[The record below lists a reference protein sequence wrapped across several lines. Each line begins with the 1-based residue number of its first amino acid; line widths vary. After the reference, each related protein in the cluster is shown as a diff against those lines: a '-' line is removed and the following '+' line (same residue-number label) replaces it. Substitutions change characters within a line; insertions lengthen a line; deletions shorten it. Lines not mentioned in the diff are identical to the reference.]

1 MLTDYLFK
9 LTNDIIHT
17 CRTGGLIMYRLRGHH
32 LFCLLGYRG
41 MGYSQEYVE
50 NMTRLHQ
57 TLRNNPKTWIQ
68 LVKGPDQ
75 LCEKYP
81 NSGEYHCQNNI
92 IYERDAAIL
101 EKLDLKIGQILYWED
116 IESRI
121 RKYVTPSDIQLVCE
135 TCSWRSYGVCEEGI
149 QEILEGK
156 GLREVK

>member
-1 MLTDYLFK
+1 MIK
-9 LTNDIIHT
+9 
-17 CRTGGLIMYRLRGHH
+17 LRGHH

-41 MGYSQEYVE
+41 MGYSEEYVE

-57 TLRNNPKTWIQ
+57 TLRNNLKTRIL

-81 NSGEYHCQNNI
+81 NSGEYHCQNDNI
-92 IYERDAAIL
+92 YIRDSVIL
-101 EKLDLKIGQILYWED
+101 EKLGLKIGQIMNWED
-116 IESRI
+116 IELLI
-121 RKYVTPSDIQLVCE
+121 RSYIVPSDIQSICK

-149 QEILEGK
+149 QEILERK

>member
-1 MLTDYLFK
+1 
-9 LTNDIIHT
+9 
-17 CRTGGLIMYRLRGHH
+17 MYKLRGHH

-50 NMTRLHQ
+50 NMTSLHQ
-57 TLRNNPKTWIQ
+57 TLIDNPKTRIQ

-81 NSGEYHCQNNI
+81 NSGEYHCQDDN
-92 IYERDAAIL
+92 IYERDAVIL
-101 EKLDLKIGQILYWED
+101 EKLGLNIGQILNWED
-116 IESRI
+116 IELLI
-121 RKYVTPSDIQLVCE
+121 RRYIVPSDIQSVCK

>member
-1 MLTDYLFK
+1 
-9 LTNDIIHT
+9 
-17 CRTGGLIMYRLRGHH
+17 MYKLRGHH

-57 TLRNNPKTWIQ
+57 ALRDNPRTWIQ

-81 NSGEYHCQNNI
+81 NSGEYHCEHND
-92 IYERDAAIL
+92 IYERDAVVL
-101 EKLDLKIGQILYWED
+101 EKLGLKIEQILYWKD
-116 IESRI
+116 IESNI
-121 RKYVTPSDIQLVCE
+121 QKYALPSDIQTVCE

-149 QEILEGK
+149 QDILEGK

>member
-1 MLTDYLFK
+1 
-9 LTNDIIHT
+9 
-17 CRTGGLIMYRLRGHH
+17 MYDLRGHH

-57 TLRNNPKTWIQ
+57 TLRDNPKTLIQ

-81 NSGEYHCQNNI
+81 NLGEYHCQNNT

-101 EKLDLKIGQILYWED
+101 EKMELNIGQILTWKD

-121 RKYVTPSDIQLVCE
+121 RKHVTSLDIRIVCE

>member
-1 MLTDYLFK
+1 
-9 LTNDIIHT
+9 
-17 CRTGGLIMYRLRGHH
+17 MYKLRGHH

-57 TLRNNPKTWIQ
+57 DLRKNPKTLIE

-81 NSGEYHCQNNI
+81 NTGDYHCQDANLF
-92 IYERDAAIL
+92 ERDAVIL
-101 EKLDLKIGQILYWED
+101 EKMGLHIGQKLKWED

-121 RKYVTPSDIQLVCE
+121 QKHVIPTDIQTVCS
-135 TCSWRSYGVCEEGI
+135 TCHWRSYGVCEEGI
-149 QEILEGK
+149 QEILDGK

>member
-1 MLTDYLFK
+1 
-9 LTNDIIHT
+9 
-17 CRTGGLIMYRLRGHH
+17 MYMLRGHH

-57 TLRNNPKTWIQ
+57 TLRDNPEARIQ

-81 NSGEYHCQNNI
+81 NSGEYHCQDDN

-101 EKLDLKIGQILYWED
+101 EKLGLKFDQILIWKD
-116 IESRI
+116 IESLI
-121 RKYVTPSDIQLVCE
+121 QKYIVPSDIQIMCE
-135 TCSWRSYGVCEEGI
+135 SCSWRSYGVCEEGI
-149 QEILEGK
+149 KEILEGK
-156 GLREVK
+156 GLREIK